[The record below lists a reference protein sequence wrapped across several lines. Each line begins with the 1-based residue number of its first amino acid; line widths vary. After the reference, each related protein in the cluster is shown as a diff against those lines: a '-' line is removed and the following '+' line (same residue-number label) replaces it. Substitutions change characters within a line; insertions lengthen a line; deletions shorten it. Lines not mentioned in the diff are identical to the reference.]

1 MRINLL
7 IESLTFYRLRLDE
20 YLVAVALS
28 CKVLGREVVNH
39 EVPSR
44 KVLSRK
50 MISSKSAHR
59 DRAQLHH
66 ERPSIHLRIVEE
78 VLSRCLL

>member
-7 IESLTFYRLRLDE
+7 IESLTFYWLRLDE
-20 YLVAVALS
+20 CLVAVALS
-28 CKVLGREVVNH
+28 CKVLGREVASREVASH

-44 KVLSRK
+44 KV
-50 MISSKSAHR
+50 ISSKSAHR